1 MAQIEESSSIQ
12 PIENAVLL
20 LGNLNVGKTSIFERL
35 CRGTHHS
42 FNYPGTSV
50 WASSSKI
57 TGTVYTLLDT
67 PGIHSVFSLSEDESL
82 AWETILTSTPRILV
96 MVADAKNLVR
106 SLSLF
111 FQITE
116 YDIPAVLDLNMMDE
130 ARQRG
135 ISIDLDRLSKILGVP
150 VNPSVAVEGIGLRTL
165 KRALPEARSPIH
177 QVRLPQEIETYLS
190 EFQSLV
196 QDKELGTRAAGLQ
209 ALAEDPSVLKF
220 LDSRL
225 EETASESVRRLVR
238 ETRNRFH
245 RPPEVMLNE
254 IYTRSAQRIADQ
266 VQTISP
272 PYRMPFAD
280 KLGVWSRNVTT
291 GVPIALLVLALM
303 YLVVGEFG
311 AQFLVGL
318 IEGDLFGGL
327 VIPTVRNVC
336 LKVPFPIFERAITG
350 EFGLVSVG
358 LTLALGVVVPVLFMF
373 FLAFA
378 ALEDSGYLARL
389 SILMERVF
397 RRIGL
402 TGKGVFPIIMGFS
415 CVTMAIL
422 TTRILESK
430 KERIIATLL
439 LLMGMPC
446 APLLSVMLVVLAELS
461 WTAYVVVFGILAAQM
476 FLIGFLAE
484 KLLPG
489 YRSLFFM
496 EIPPLRIPKFKN
508 ILTKTV
514 QRITHFTA
522 EAIPVFLMAT
532 FVLFVLNELGFL
544 RLVEYLG
551 KPVLESWLGLP
562 PESIRVVIST
572 VIRREAGAALLK
584 DMFDQGIFDDV
595 QVVLLLLICTFL
607 LPCVNALVVTYK
619 ERGVKTATF
628 LILFVS
634 TYAILVGVVLHYFF
648 GIWEI
653 RFR

>member
-1 MAQIEESSSIQ
+1 MGQKERSSSIQ
-12 PIENAVLL
+12 PIENAVVL

-42 FNYPGTSV
+42 LNYPGTPV
-50 WASSSKI
+50 WASSSKVS
-57 TGTVYTLLDT
+57 GTEYTLLDT
-67 PGIHSVFSLSEDESL
+67 PGIHSVFALSEDESI
-82 AWETILTSTPRILV
+82 AWETILTATPRILV
-96 MVADAKNLVR
+96 VVADAKNLVR

-111 FQITE
+111 LQVTE
-116 YDIPAVLDLNMMDE
+116 YDIPVVLDLNMMDE

-135 ISIDLDRLSKILGVP
+135 ISIDADRLSEMLGVP

-165 KRALPEARSPIH
+165 KRILPEARTPIH
-177 QVRLPQEIETYLS
+177 QVRLPQEIEAYLS
-190 EFQSLV
+190 GFQSLV
-196 QDKELGTRAAGLQ
+196 KDNVLATRAAGLQ
-209 ALAEDPSVLKF
+209 ALAEDPGVLKF
-220 LDSRL
+220 LDNRL
-225 EETASESVRRLVR
+225 DETTSESVRRLVQD
-238 ETRNRFH
+238 TRNRFH
-245 RPPEVMLNE
+245 RPPEIMLSE
-254 IYTRSAQRIADQ
+254 IYTRSAQRIAEQ
-266 VQTISP
+266 VQTITP
-272 PYRMPFAD
+272 PLRMPFAE
-280 KLGVWSRNVTT
+280 KLGVWSRNLAT

-303 YLVVGEFG
+303 YLIVGEFG

-318 IEGDLFGGL
+318 IEGGLFGE
-327 VIPTVRNVC
+327 VITPAVRTVC

-378 ALEDSGYLARL
+378 ALEDSGYLPRL

-397 RRIGL
+397 RCMGL
-402 TGKGVFPIIMGFS
+402 TGKGVLPIIMGFS
-415 CVTMAIL
+415 CITMAIL
-422 TTRILESK
+422 TTRILDSK

-439 LLMGMPC
+439 LLMGLPC
-446 APLLSVMLVVLAELS
+446 APLLSVMLVILTELK
-461 WTAYVVVFGILAAQM
+461 WTAFVVVFGILGAQI
-476 FLIGFLAE
+476 FVVGFLAE
-484 KLLPG
+484 RLLPG

-496 EIPPLRIPKFKN
+496 EIPPLRIPRIKDL
-508 ILTKTV
+508 LTKTI

-522 EAIPVFLMAT
+522 EALPVFLLAT

-584 DMFDQGIFDDV
+584 DLFDQGIFNDV
-595 QVVLLLLICTFL
+595 QAVLLLLICTFL

-619 ERGVKTATF
+619 ERGVKTATL

-634 TYAILVGVVLHYFF
+634 TYAILAGVVLHYFF
-648 GIWEI
+648 VTWNIQ
-653 RFR
+653 FR

>member
-1 MAQIEESSSIQ
+1 MAQKEGSYSIQ
-12 PIENAVLL
+12 HTENAVVL

-35 CRGTHHS
+35 CRGAHHS
-42 FNYPGTSV
+42 FNYPGTPV
-50 WASSSKI
+50 WASSSRI
-57 TGTVYTLLDT
+57 TGTDYTLLDT
-67 PGIHSVFSLSEDESL
+67 PGIHSVFTLSEDESL
-82 AWETILTSTPRILV
+82 AWETVLTSAPRILV
-96 MVADAKNLVR
+96 VVGDAKNLVR

-111 FQITE
+111 LQITE
-116 YDIPAVLDLNMMDE
+116 YDIPVVLDLNMMDE

-135 ISIDLDRLSKILGVP
+135 ISIDVDRLSKILGVP
-150 VNPSVAVEGIGLRTL
+150 VNTSVAVEGIGLRTL
-165 KRALPEARSPIH
+165 KRVLPEARTPVH
-177 QVRLPQEIETYLS
+177 HVRLPQEIETYLS
-190 EFQSLV
+190 AFGNLV
-196 QDKELGTRAAGLQ
+196 KGSVLDTRAAGLQ
-209 ALAEDPSVLKF
+209 VLAEDPGVLKL

-225 EETASESVRRLVR
+225 DEDASGSVRRLVQ
-238 ETRNRFH
+238 EARNRIH
-245 RPPEVMLNE
+245 RSPEIMLSE

-266 VQTISP
+266 VQSLSP

-280 KLGVWSRNVTT
+280 KLGVWSRNVAT
-291 GVPIALLVLALM
+291 GVPIAALVLALM
-303 YLVVGEFG
+303 YLIVGEFG

-318 IEGDLFGGL
+318 VEGDLFGRI
-327 VIPTVRNVC
+327 VIPAVRSLC

-358 LTLALGVVVPVLFMF
+358 LTLALGVVVPVLFTF

-389 SILMERVF
+389 SILLERVF

-446 APLLSVMLVVLAELS
+446 APLLSVMLVILGELG
-461 WTAYVVVFGILAAQM
+461 WKAYAVVFGILAAQM
-476 FLIGFLAE
+476 FLVGFVAE

-496 EIPPLRIPKFKN
+496 EIPPLRVPRFKS
-508 ILTKTV
+508 ILTKTI
-514 QRITHFTA
+514 QRIVHFTS
-522 EAIPVFLMAT
+522 EAIPIFLLAT

-544 RLVEYLG
+544 RLLEYLG

-562 PESIRVVIST
+562 AESIRVVIST
-572 VIRREAGAALLK
+572 IIRREAGAALLK
-584 DMFDQGIFDDV
+584 DLFDQGVFNDV
-595 QVVLLLLICTFL
+595 QAVLLLLICTFL

-634 TYAILVGVVLHYFF
+634 TYAILAGVVLHYFF
-648 GIWEI
+648 VTLNIQ
-653 RFR
+653 FR